1 MEKAQVDQERH
12 GLIGKEQRDEG
23 IERRRNSEEREQQ
36 GEGRTGCRNSGR
48 GKGAGRSA
56 KARVDR
62 EGTEGQKK
70 DEGRSEKL
78 WIDRE
83 GIARQKNRKKR
94 LQGEKWGD
102 GITRR
107 RGAKAQKITRTN
119 GSGIR
124 PARSHL

>member
-1 MEKAQVDQERH
+1 M
-12 GLIGKEQRDEG
+12 KE
-23 IERRRNSEEREQQ
+23 EQ
-36 GEGRTGCRNSGR
+36 GAGTAGR
-48 GKGAGRSA
+48 GKGRSRSE
-56 KARVDR
+56 KARLDR
-62 EGTEGQKK
+62 EGTEGRKK
-70 DEGRSEKL
+70 GEGRSEKL